1 MEIAQLQK
9 LDFVS
14 GLLEGGTD
22 GSIDVAERGG
32 KRNTNPLQ
40 QVEMT
45 TVESDSKQEQKTR
58 TKKKSAGKA
67 SVPTT
72 ITPPPPPPPPPPRT
86 SPGSD
91 PWMMTS
97 DSNGNLIYVNK
108 ETNEISYEKPK
119 IM

>member
-1 MEIAQLQK
+1 MQK

-45 TVESDSKQEQKTR
+45 TVESNSKQETKTR

-97 DSNGNLIYVNK
+97 DSNGKLIYVNK
-108 ETNEISYEKPK
+108 ETNEISYEKPE